1 MNKYVK
7 IILFMII
14 VFPFKELIKKLD
26 DTEFNKKFKDDL
38 DIVKKY
44 LINGENASKVNHS
57 LKPKLWIYVPYKVNS
72 RKWEIMSI

>member
-7 IILFMII
+7 LILFMII

-44 LINGENASKVNHS
+44 LINGKNALES
-57 LKPKLWIYVPYKVNS
+57 
-72 RKWEIMSI
+72 